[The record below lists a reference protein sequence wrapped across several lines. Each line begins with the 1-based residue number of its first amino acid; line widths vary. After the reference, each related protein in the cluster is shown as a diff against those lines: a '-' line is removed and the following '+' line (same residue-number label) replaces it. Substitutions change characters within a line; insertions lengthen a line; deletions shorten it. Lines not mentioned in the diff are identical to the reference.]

1 MAIDTRAT
9 ARGGDKDVQTESVR
23 GMREDKGVFIGIV
36 KVNAHPARQGTIQ
49 VFIPEFSDNSRESE
63 TSQWR
68 VVQYA
73 TPFYSRTDVA
83 PSANPEDVKVK
94 NTSGFVFP
102 APDIGTSIL
111 CVFPEGRNTK
121 GYWFGCAPDAYMM
134 QSVPESAM
142 TSNFVKNDQLV
153 RHTKAPGLDFDDIKN
168 DVEKLTNFLEPKRP
182 LDTKMARTLKAQ
194 GLDKDEIRGL
204 TSSNYSRET
213 PSEIIGISSK
223 GRRLKKDGVDIGSDK
238 ALHAK
243 LNSGADLSQPD
254 AAAVEGRMGRAKGHA
269 LVLDDG
275 DIEGNNN
282 LIRLR
287 TAAGHQIVMHDK
299 ENLIYIGNSTGT
311 TWFQMDAAGQVDVYS
326 QTSINLRSRDINMH
340 ADGSIKM
347 HAGRT
352 IQLVAGANLHLEGRS
367 MANLYSDKGNTFIY
381 GGGGVHAKSGGGVN
395 IQAGSGMN
403 IKASATIAVQG
414 SCVALQS
421 PAAGASKQ
429 KKAKEKTL
437 KDTKPDSKGFWN
449 ANKDLKT
456 TLDRVP
462 THEPFIDHK
471 VTTQPT
477 QYSAVT
483 VNNVRSSTDLT
494 PKIPL
499 SKTPKSSAG
508 LTRVNS
514 LINTQKIN
522 PVSII
527 TQDNAGIAIGKLS
540 DKVIRNM
547 AAGQQELAGSGGLPN
562 FVNSITG
569 ALGKY
574 GATVENLQKNGYVR
588 PEALFNGQLTDP
600 TLWTGKDGIDGPMAF
615 GMNGFVQENMFYSD
629 TFNSMQSAFNHGAI
643 NEDDDEETIAGITM
657 VTYASGDPNI
667 SVQYREGQYIEPK
680 PISGTTLI
688 PTVNDMTSEYDKY
701 FQKAVS
707 AVSQA
712 KSTDG
717 TGYTEN
723 FYSNLLN
730 DQLIKTSASYM
741 SETARASALQRV
753 KASTGLSKGALLR
766 EFNRQIST
774 GEVTVSEA
782 V

>member
-1 MAIDTRAT
+1 MALDTRAT
-9 ARGGDKDVQTESVR
+9 AKGGDKDVQTESIR
-23 GMREDKGVFIGIV
+23 GIREDKGVFVGIV
-36 KVNAHPARQGTIQ
+36 KANNHPARQGTIQ
-49 VFIPEFSDNSRESE
+49 VLIPEFSDNSRANDA
-63 TSQWR
+63 SQWR

-83 PSANPEDVKVK
+83 ASANSEDVKVK

-102 APDIGTSIL
+102 APDIGTNVL

-121 GYWFGCAPDAYMM
+121 GYYFGCAPDAYMM

-142 TSNFVKNDQLV
+142 TSNFVGDGKLV
-153 RHTKAPGLDFDDIKN
+153 RHTKAPALDFDDIKN

-204 TSSNYSRET
+204 TTSSYTRET
-213 PSEIIGISSK
+213 PSELVGISSK
-223 GRRLKKDGVDIGSDK
+223 GRRLKKDGVDISSDK
-238 ALHAK
+238 SLHSK
-243 LNSGADLSQPD
+243 LRNGADLNPSD

-287 TAAGHQIVMHDK
+287 TAAGHQIVMHDT

-347 HAGRT
+347 HAGQT

-429 KKAKEKTL
+429 KKAKEIKL
-437 KDTKPDSKGFWN
+437 KDTKPDGKGFWN
-449 ANKDLKT
+449 ADKELKT
-456 TLDRVP
+456 TIDRVP

-471 VTTQPT
+471 VTTQPST
-477 QYSAVT
+477 YTAVT
-483 VNNVRSSTDLT
+483 ADNVRSSSDLT

-499 SKTPKSSAG
+499 GNTPKSSSG
-508 LTRVNS
+508 LDRVMSLVNS
-514 LINTQKIN
+514 QKIDAVN
-522 PVSII
+522 II
-527 TQDNAGIAIGKLS
+527 MQDNAGIAMGPLS

-547 AAGQQELAGSGGLPN
+547 AAGQQELAGSNGLTD
-562 FVNSITG
+562 FVNSVTG

-667 SVQYREGQYIEPK
+667 SVQYREGQFIQPR
-680 PISGTTLI
+680 PIAGTTI
-688 PTVNDMTSEYDKY
+688 VPNTNDMTSEYDKY

-712 KSTDG
+712 KSADG

-730 DQLIKTSASYM
+730 EYNINNVSRQAAEYSDAS
-741 SETARASALQRV
+741 RAAALQRV
-753 KASTGLSKGALLR
+753 KYSTGLSQGALLR
-766 EFNRQIST
+766 EFNRQIEA
-774 GEVTVSEA
+774 GEVVIA
-782 V
+782 